1 METSNKNFPFK
12 KNNHQK
18 KKKSKKPKGQI
29 KALKSSFPMSV
40 FVFGAAAFAVLQ

>member
-1 METSNKNFPFK
+1 METSNKNFP
-12 KNNHQK
+12 K
-18 KKKSKKPKGQI
+18 KKKNKSEKPTKGQI